1 MFTIIIWSLP
11 KHKAGMKKKKY
22 SDFHKVI
29 VSVPKT
35 DNEPLPLFFIQYHF
49 NDKEHEIDCT
59 PPCHGNNLNK
69 DNPRQIMFPS
79 VRN

>member
-1 MFTIIIWSLP
+1 M
-11 KHKAGMKKKKY
+11 
-22 SDFHKVI
+22 
-29 VSVPKT
+29 SVPKT

-59 PPCHGNNLNK
+59 PPCHENNLNK

>member
-11 KHKAGMKKKKY
+11 KHKAGMKKKY